1 MSNHVTIVEVGPRDG
16 LQNEAHPIPLG
27 AKVAFINA
35 LSRTGLTAIETT
47 SFVSPKAVPQMAD
60 AVEVMAEIERAPGI
74 RYLALTP
81 NEKGFERALA
91 SNVESIALFTSATE
105 EFCQANIRCSI
116 EESFARFEPV
126 ISRAKALNIWV
137 RGYVSVAFVCPF
149 SGDVDP
155 QAAVDVGARLLSLGC
170 DEICFADTVGRATSA
185 QIDAVLAR
193 SESVIQIE
201 ITSLHV
207 HDTGGRALENIDVA
221 MERGIRIIDG
231 SAGGLGGCPFA
242 PGAPGNVATET
253 IVRHLHERGFETSVD
268 PDQVEAAVAIV
279 RPYLSTREVQAST

>member
-81 NEKGFERALA
+81 NEIGFERALA

-105 EFCQANIRCSI
+105 EFCRPTFVA
-116 EESFARFEPV
+116 A
-126 ISRAKALNIWV
+126 SRNH
-137 RGYVSVAFVCPF
+137 SH
-149 SGDVDP
+149 D
-155 QAAVDVGARLLSLGC
+155 LS
-170 DEICFADTVGRATSA
+170 
-185 QIDAVLAR
+185 Q
-193 SESVIQIE
+193 
-201 ITSLHV
+201 
-207 HDTGGRALENIDVA
+207 
-221 MERGIRIIDG
+221 
-231 SAGGLGGCPFA
+231 
-242 PGAPGNVATET
+242 
-253 IVRHLHERGFETSVD
+253 
-268 PDQVEAAVAIV
+268 
-279 RPYLSTREVQAST
+279 